1 VPWYEGCAQLNV
13 GDVTNSEIR
22 KVPAEGTLGPP
33 SSEHSRQSTSGG
45 PIEFQLLG
53 PTEAR
58 QAGRP
63 IPLSG
68 ARRRAL
74 VTRLLLDAGRAV
86 SSETLLEDVWGDEAP
101 PAASATLQSH
111 VSQLRK
117 VLGDRLQRSTA
128 GYVLRLDAVSV
139 DVAEFEG
146 RVANATSQL
155 AKGDFEAAVRSLR
168 EALRLWRGRALEE
181 VADKP
186 WAQPEAE
193 RLEELKRIAAEQL
206 LEARLALGEHEQVV
220 PDAKVAVEEN
230 PLREQRWATLIL
242 ALYRCGRQAD
252 ALRAYQQLRNLLV
265 DELGIDPSPPVT
277 ALEAAVLRHDP
288 VLEPPTAKLRKSASI
303 SDETQSVLARAHRAA
318 EAREWHTV
326 CQLLAAADELAQLD
340 AIDLELLGDAAFMT
354 GEQNVSI
361 AARQRAHTL
370 WLRGGDRPRAAAA
383 ALLIVGNH
391 YVRNRPAIAAGWFH
405 KGRRLLEEEPEGPAH
420 GVLAFTAALIALSQ
434 GEPGAA
440 AVAASESQ
448 RIGGRFN
455 QPDIEAVGQTL
466 HACSLLRLGRLTEGQ
481 AMLDE
486 ALAWASSGQLGPVTT
501 GQIFCW
507 STQAL
512 LALADFE
519 RAMEWVETIESSG
532 IGGIPGDCR
541 VHRAEALMALG
552 RNDQARPEALTGREE
567 IQAIDLLH
575 TGIAHYELGMIY
587 LVQPEFFLAE
597 RSFRH
602 ARACGAKTQP
612 GIALLELAR
621 GDLAGAVTSI
631 RMALEEEQSQDVLRR
646 VPLLSAAVQIFLAV
660 GDGAGAA
667 RHVRELEG
675 IAGQFG
681 SAGLLAASFQSRA
694 SVTASFV
701 AD

>member
-1 VPWYEGCAQLNV
+1 LYPKYKSLTQFWHRVPWYEGCAQLNV
-13 GDVTNSEIR
+13 GDVTKSEIR

-33 SSEHSRQSTSGG
+33 SSEPSRQSTSGG

-139 DVAEFEG
+139 DAAEFEG

-252 ALRAYQQLRNLLV
+252 ALRAYQQLR
-265 DELGIDPSPPVT
+265 I
-277 ALEAAVLRHDP
+277 
-288 VLEPPTAKLRKSASI
+288 
-303 SDETQSVLARAHRAA
+303 
-318 EAREWHTV
+318 
-326 CQLLAAADELAQLD
+326 C
-340 AIDLELLGDAAFMT
+340 
-354 GEQNVSI
+354 
-361 AARQRAHTL
+361 
-370 WLRGGDRPRAAAA
+370 
-383 ALLIVGNH
+383 
-391 YVRNRPAIAAGWFH
+391 
-405 KGRRLLEEEPEGPAH
+405 
-420 GVLAFTAALIALSQ
+420 LSTNW
-434 GEPGAA
+434 G
-440 AVAASESQ
+440 
-448 RIGGRFN
+448 
-455 QPDIEAVGQTL
+455 
-466 HACSLLRLGRLTEGQ
+466 
-481 AMLDE
+481 
-486 ALAWASSGQLGPVTT
+486 
-501 GQIFCW
+501 
-507 STQAL
+507 
-512 LALADFE
+512 
-519 RAMEWVETIESSG
+519 
-532 IGGIPGDCR
+532 
-541 VHRAEALMALG
+541 
-552 RNDQARPEALTGREE
+552 
-567 IQAIDLLH
+567 
-575 TGIAHYELGMIY
+575 
-587 LVQPEFFLAE
+587 
-597 RSFRH
+597 
-602 ARACGAKTQP
+602 
-612 GIALLELAR
+612 
-621 GDLAGAVTSI
+621 SI
-631 RMALEEEQSQDVLRR
+631 RHR
-646 VPLLSAAVQIFLAV
+646 P
-660 GDGAGAA
+660 
-667 RHVRELEG
+667 
-675 IAGQFG
+675 
-681 SAGLLAASFQSRA
+681 
-694 SVTASFV
+694 
-701 AD
+701 